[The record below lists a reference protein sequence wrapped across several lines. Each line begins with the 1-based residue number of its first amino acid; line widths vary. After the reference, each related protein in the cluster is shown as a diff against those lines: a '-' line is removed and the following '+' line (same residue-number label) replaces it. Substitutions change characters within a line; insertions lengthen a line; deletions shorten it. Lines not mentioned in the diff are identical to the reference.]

1 MNAAQQIRQA
11 LGIEAGNT
19 AAFRQR
25 NASATKSG
33 PGRRHVDGEKRAKRE
48 RGPTGHFAGQH
59 TNPRANA
66 RRAVKADIGARQ
78 YRKQRKALSLA
89 AREQA

>member
-1 MNAAQQIRQA
+1 MEQQD
-11 LGIEAGNT
+11 N
-19 AAFRQR
+19 R
-25 NASATKSG
+25 NAHPTKKG
-33 PGRRHVDGEKRAKRE
+33 PGRKHGHKVKHGTAQKPPVGE
-48 RGPTGHFAGQH
+48 FAGQH